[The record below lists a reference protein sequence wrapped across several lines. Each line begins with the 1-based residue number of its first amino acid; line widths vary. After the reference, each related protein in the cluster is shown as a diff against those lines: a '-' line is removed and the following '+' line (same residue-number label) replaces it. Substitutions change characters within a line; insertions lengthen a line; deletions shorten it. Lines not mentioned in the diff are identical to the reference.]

1 LIRQGVDK
9 KNQQVTA
16 VWYKWQF
23 REQLNVL
30 PSINFSVGWQLGAS
44 KTACLPSPAHHLPN
58 PPSPSTQLAPPK
70 VWIIQLSYLCPMNT
84 LADIAEFKASP
95 ELIERLYND
104 SILKTYHEG
113 DIILNE
119 NAYIRAIPIVTK
131 GSIKVIRT
139 EEDGREILLYY
150 IKAGESCIMSF
161 LGGMHNETSKVRAEV
176 EEDAEILFLP
186 MEKVGEYIRE
196 YPQWLDYIFRL
207 YHKRFE
213 ELLTIINAIAFK
225 KVDERLLALL
235 HKKADL
241 TGNHTILV
249 THEQLAN
256 ELGTAR
262 VVVSRLLKQL
272 EENGQLQLGRN
283 KIKLL

>member
-1 LIRQGVDK
+1 MDLL
-9 KNQQVTA
+9 QVT
-16 VWYKWQF
+16 
-23 REQLNVL
+23 
-30 PSINFSVGWQLGAS
+30 
-44 KTACLPSPAHHLPN
+44 
-58 PPSPSTQLAPPK
+58 
-70 VWIIQLSYLCPMNT
+70 
-84 LADIAEFKASP
+84 EFKTSP
-95 ELIERLYND
+95 DLVEKLYLY
-104 SILKTYHEG
+104 SVKKEYKAGTT
-113 DIILNE
+113 ILNE
-119 NAYIRAIPIVTK
+119 NAHIRSIPIVVK
-131 GSIKVIRT
+131 GIMRVIRT

-186 MEKVGEYIRE
+186 TDKVSLFMKE

-213 ELLTIINAIAFK
+213 ELLEIVNAIAFK
-225 KVDERLLALL
+225 KVDERLLDLL
-235 HKKADL
+235 HKKAKL
-241 TGNHTILV
+241 TKNRTLNT

-272 EENGQLQLGRN
+272 EDNGMLKLGRN
-283 KIKLL
+283 KIMLV